1 MIKGLATWNYFLW
14 AQLPQMDREYCA
26 TLQTSILSITSVQT
40 LMYTHKLCVKFSL
53 KQAFWLLGL
62 GISKSGN
69 FCWTDHLG
77 RFPPREINSLYG
89 TYMVQKPYHI
99 MNMVVLY
106 TYMHTVYMYHTHNY
120 SMDKCKVQN
129 RYTDGTSVSCS
140 NTF

>member
-77 RFPPREINSLYG
+77 RFPPREINWLYS
-89 TYMVQKPYHI
+89 TYMVQKAIPYAYGCSVHVYAYGI
-99 MNMVVLY
+99 YVPY
-106 TYMHTVYMYHTHNY
+106 TY
-120 SMDKCKVQN
+120 SMDMRKVQN
-129 RYTDGTSVSCS
+129 KYTDGTSVSCS